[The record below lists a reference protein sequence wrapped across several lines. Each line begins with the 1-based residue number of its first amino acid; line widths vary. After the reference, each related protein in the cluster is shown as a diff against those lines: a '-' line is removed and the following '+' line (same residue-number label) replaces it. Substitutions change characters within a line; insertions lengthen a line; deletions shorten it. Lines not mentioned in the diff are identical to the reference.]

1 MSIEGS
7 PLAGARRGEIK
18 KIITGAIFCAF
29 GIVGII
35 MSLGYNLGTPTRVGP
50 GGFPLLLSI
59 ILTGLGL
66 ANIVI
71 GCLSAYEDGL
81 GTWRPRAI
89 YLVPL
94 SVIFFGV
101 TLRPFG
107 LVPAII
113 GTTLIACLANPKI
126 NLIEIAI
133 MCVALAIF
141 GAGLFVYGLNLP
153 FSLFPD

>member
-1 MSIEGS
+1 MSVDGN
-7 PLAGARRGEIK
+7 PFVRVRRGEIK
-18 KIITGAIFCAF
+18 KIITGVIFAGF
-29 GIVGII
+29 GITGIL

-59 ILTGLGL
+59 ILTGLGI

-71 GCLSAYEDGL
+71 GTLSAYETGL
-81 GTWRPRAI
+81 GSWRPRAI
-89 YLVPL
+89 YLIPL

-101 TLRPFG
+101 AVRPLG
-107 LVPAII
+107 LVFTII
-113 GTTLIACLANPKI
+113 GTTVIACLANPKL

-133 MCVALAIF
+133 MCVVLAAF

>member
-1 MSIEGS
+1 MSIEGNS
-7 PLAGARRGEIK
+7 FVRERRGEIK
-18 KIITGAIFCAF
+18 KIITGVIFAGF
-29 GIVGII
+29 GITGIL

-59 ILTGLGL
+59 ILAGLGIANIIIGSLSAYDTGLG
-66 ANIVI
+66 
-71 GCLSAYEDGL
+71 S
-81 GTWRPRAI
+81 WRPRAI
-89 YLVPL
+89 YLIPL
-94 SVIFFGV
+94 SVIFFGLTV
-101 TLRPFG
+101 RPFG

-113 GTTLIACLANPKI
+113 GTTLIACFANPKI

-133 MCVALAIF
+133 MCVVLSAF